1 MRRPD
6 LVQLF
11 RTLRYL
17 IRRWKEKRM
26 RPPAPPK
33 IPDDRP
39 THYFMPGQAVL
50 LVESRAPIDPEKL
63 AEQLRQHKIINA
75 YDLLR
80 RAITQGWRRL
90 ISFAPRGDQPACA
103 LVFLE
108 LPDDE
113 SALLRLMDEV
123 NERLQREQ
131 DQGEVTIGAI
141 SPNWLI
147 TSAHHAGALGGPGT
161 DPIPDA
167 PPPDAWRFKL
177 PERVQRRIDDGAG
190 KQAVDVAILDTA
202 PCAHQ
207 LADAYHRW
215 CAGTPTPPANPLL
228 DSLLRPGGP
237 LTINYATWHDLVAM
251 GGYDLQHHRYNMADH
266 GLFAAGVIHAIAPQA
281 RLHLVEVLNQYGVGT
296 LESVAAGFEKLAE
309 PGRNLPQVINCSLV
323 LNIPLPEHLP
333 TLARRKLNWPSL
345 TTATI
350 ELMSRLLARVCN
362 GLCAQDVLI
371 VAAAGNDA
379 EPGLLPQA
387 RYPAAFDSVV
397 GVGSLR
403 RDLATP
409 AEYSN
414 QSDLPVKVGVATF
427 GGAPLT
433 AGVLPEEG
441 MLGVYTG
448 SFPDGR
454 PNTYGWARWSG
465 TSFAAP
471 VISGV
476 LAALRGAGLSSSDA
490 RALIDSTVSG
500 STAIGRTFPVTQ
512 G

>member
-1 MRRPD
+1 MRRPE
-6 LVQLF
+6 LVQLL
-11 RTLRYL
+11 RTFRYL
-17 IRRWKEKRM
+17 IRRWRGKCMHQPE
-26 RPPAPPK
+26 PPR

-50 LVESRAPIDPEKL
+50 LVESRAPIEPEKL

-75 YDLLR
+75 YDLLQ
-80 RAITQGWRRL
+80 RAVTQGWRRL
-90 ISFAPRGDQPACA
+90 VPFAPRDDQPAFA
-103 LVFLE
+103 LVFLD

-113 SALLRLMDEV
+113 AALLRLMDDL
-123 NERLQREQ
+123 NQRLLRER
-131 DQGEVTIGAI
+131 DQGEVTISAI
-141 SPNWLI
+141 APNWLM

-161 DPIPDA
+161 EPLPDA

-177 PERVQRRIDDGAG
+177 PERVQRRIDEGAG
-190 KQAVDVAILDTA
+190 KQAVEVAILDTA

-215 CAGTPTPPANPLL
+215 RVGTPTPPANPLL

-237 LTINYATWHDLVAM
+237 LTITHATWHDLVTM

-296 LESVAAGFEKLAE
+296 LESVAVGFEKLVE
-309 PGRNLPQVINCSLV
+309 PGRSLPQVINCSLV

-333 TLARRKLNWPSL
+333 TLAQRKLNWPTL

-350 ELMSRLLARVCN
+350 ELMSRLLARVCDD
-362 GLCAQDVLI
+362 LCARDVLI

-387 RYPAAFDSVV
+387 RYPAAFDSVL
-397 GVGSLR
+397 GVGALR
-403 RDLATP
+403 RDLTTP

-414 QSDLPVKVGVATF
+414 KSDLPVKVGIATF

-433 AGVLPEEG
+433 AGVLPKEG

-448 SFPDGR
+448 PFPNGS
-454 PNTYGWARWSG
+454 PNSYGWARWSG

-471 VISGV
+471 VISGA
-476 LAALRGAGLSSSDA
+476 LAGLRGAGLTSSDA
-490 RALIDSTVSG
+490 RALLDGFVSG
-500 STAIGRTFPVTQ
+500 STVIGRTFPVTQ